1 MTSTGMAS
9 SARRLAILRRGS
21 RRFVAPQTLGIPS
34 ACPACPAAAVSR
46 TLPPPSASTAV
57 FSRNSSSRSK
67 ASSSAEVAAAGS
79 SNAPV
84 AADQDHL
91 ALAKPLDFDMAS
103 KVEGQESQMVTFEL
117 EPDQVIRAEAGNLIF
132 MEDGIEM
139 DTNTGGGA
147 SSMFRRVI
155 TGQNMFVTDYVNRG
169 DKTSKVGLGTD
180 LPSKIVRLPLSAY
193 GGEIICQ
200 RGAFLAGSHTIDIQT
215 EFTKM
220 MAGFF
225 GGEGFVLQRLTG
237 EGDAFVKA
245 SGPLIQR
252 ELKDGETLRVS
263 SGSVVA
269 FSTSVQYD
277 VQTVP
282 GFKNVVFGGEGLF
295 ITKLTGPGTV
305 FLQGL
310 PFDRMVDQIARRIP
324 GGRGG
329 GMMPIPMGMGGGAD
343 GEDDG
348 GEGGEGGAEGA
359 AGGDAATAAA
369 AGGGGGAGGEA
380 AAAAAAE
387 DSSTMGSSTDGGGG
401 GGGSSDLFGDAAP
414 SSSAST
420 DSGDGGAS
428 AGFDEPDAGFSQPP
442 PDSGP
447 EEPTWTESGFE
458 EEDGGGG
465 DDWGE
470 GMGDDGEG
478 AGGGVVG
485 TLKRIYSMF
494 GGDD

>member
-1 MTSTGMAS
+1 MDIVIRPGALINAPS
-9 SARRLAILRRGS
+9 SEYRNKGILLD
-21 RRFVAPQTLGIPS
+21 VTHADPQAQEGEKG
-34 ACPACPAAAVSR
+34 PAFVSR
-46 TLPPPSASTAV
+46 SS
-57 FSRNSSSRSK
+57 SNSSKPFPSRGFDL
-67 ASSSAEVAAAGS
+67 ATGGS
-79 SNAPV
+79 SAPV
-84 AADQDHL
+84 AVDQDHL

-117 EPDQVIRAEAGNLIF
+117 EPGQVIRAEAGNLVF

-169 DKTSKVGLGTD
+169 DRTSKVGLGTD
-180 LPSKIVRLPLSAY
+180 VPSKIVRLPLAAY
-193 GGEIICQ
+193 GGEVICQ

-237 EGDAFVKA
+237 RGDAFVKA

-252 ELKDGETLRVS
+252 ELREGETLRVS

-329 GMMPIPMGMGGGAD
+329 GMMPIPVGMGGGA
-343 GEDDG
+343 
-348 GEGGEGGAEGA
+348 GEGGEEGA
-359 AGGDAATAAA
+359 AGEGAEGVGGGDAASAATVS
-369 AGGGGGAGGEA
+369 GGEA
-380 AAAAAAE
+380 GEPSAMSASGDGAGA
-387 DSSTMGSSTDGGGG
+387 DSG
-401 GGGSSDLFGDAAP
+401 GGGSGSSPEDLFGDAAP
-414 SSSAST
+414 SSPSPAS
-420 DSGDGGAS
+420 SGLDDAGGAGVG
-428 AGFDEPDAGFSQPP
+428 GFDETDAGFTEPP
-442 PDSGP
+442 P
-447 EEPTWTESGFE
+447 ESGASEETTWSEGSFE
-458 EEDGGGG
+458 AEDAAGDAAEDWGGGGIGEDMEGTGGGVIGTLKKIYTLFGGG
-465 DDWGE
+465 DD
-470 GMGDDGEG
+470 
-478 AGGGVVG
+478 
-485 TLKRIYSMF
+485 
-494 GGDD
+494 

>member
-1 MTSTGMAS
+1 MVSPKHNVGKLNPTAS
-9 SARRLAILRRGS
+9 M
-21 RRFVAPQTLGIPS
+21 RFAQLG
-34 ACPACPAAAVSR
+34 
-46 TLPPPSASTAV
+46 PPTATAV
-57 FSRNSSSRSK
+57 VRRSSSSMPK
-67 ASSSAEVAAAGS
+67 PSGGSELSATGS
-79 SNAPV
+79 STPA

-117 EPDQVIRAEAGNLIF
+117 DPGQVIRAEAGNLVF

-169 DKTSKVGLGTD
+169 DRTSKVGLGTD
-180 LPSKIVRLPLSAY
+180 VPSKIVRLPLAAY
-193 GGEIICQ
+193 GGEVICQ

-237 EGDAFVKA
+237 QGDAFVKA

-252 ELKDGETLRVS
+252 ELAEGETLRVS

-329 GMMPIPMGMGGGAD
+329 GAMPIPIGMGGGA
-343 GEDDG
+343 
-348 GEGGEGGAEGA
+348 GEGGEEGAEGA
-359 AGGDAATAAA
+359 EGVGGGDAASAAA
-369 AGGGGGAGGEA
+369 MTGEGAGEEGE
-380 AAAAAAE
+380 
-387 DSSTMGSSTDGGGG
+387 SSTVSASGDGAEADSGV
-401 GGGSSDLFGDAAP
+401 GGGSSSGSPDDLFGDAAP
-414 SSSAST
+414 SSPPPPST
-420 DSGDGGAS
+420 GFDDAGGAGGFDEAGAGFTEPPSDSGTSGETTWSEGSFEAEDGAGDAAEDWGDGGI
-428 AGFDEPDAGFSQPP
+428 GDDMEGTGGGVIGTLKKIYTLF
-442 PDSGP
+442 
-447 EEPTWTESGFE
+447 
-458 EEDGGGG
+458 GGG
-465 DDWGE
+465 DD
-470 GMGDDGEG
+470 
-478 AGGGVVG
+478 
-485 TLKRIYSMF
+485 
-494 GGDD
+494 